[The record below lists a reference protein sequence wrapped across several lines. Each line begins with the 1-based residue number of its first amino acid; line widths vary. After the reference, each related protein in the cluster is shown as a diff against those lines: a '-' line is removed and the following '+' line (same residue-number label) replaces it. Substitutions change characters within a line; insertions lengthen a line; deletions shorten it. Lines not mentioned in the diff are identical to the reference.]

1 MGRLDAEENNKGK
14 ESTTSASS
22 TNGGRT
28 ERTLRR
34 VQPHAL
40 RWHASENDGLM
51 GASTWRADRKH
62 EGPRSVGPSIWISP
76 VWALGQDRQW
86 VRPILLHEMAHV
98 EVGQSGGEPDLRE
111 HGALWRAAMMRL
123 YAQGEDWVSENLRKA
138 ADKER
143 DEDRLLAPMFTEMTR
158 LPPTLSWDAVCE
170 HLLKKFGTRHTRKWG
185 LSARDLIERSPR
197 LLAFLID
204 HVRER
209 VVADP

>member
-1 MGRLDAEENNKGK
+1 MPKK
-14 ESTTSASS
+14 TTKAKSPRRAPPPLTEGELSELFDECNRTRFGGTLPKTTVSWVHPPGGLIASMK
-22 TNGGRT
+22 
-28 ERTLRR
+28 
-34 VQPHAL
+34 AL
-40 RWHASENDGLM
+40 AAW
-51 GASTWRADRKH
+51 
-62 EGPRSVGPSIWISP
+62 GPSIWISP
-76 VWALGQDRQW
+76 VWALGRDRQW

-98 EVGQSGGEPDLRE
+98 EVGQSEGEPDLRE

-197 LLAFLID
+197 LLAFWID
-204 HVRER
+204 HARER